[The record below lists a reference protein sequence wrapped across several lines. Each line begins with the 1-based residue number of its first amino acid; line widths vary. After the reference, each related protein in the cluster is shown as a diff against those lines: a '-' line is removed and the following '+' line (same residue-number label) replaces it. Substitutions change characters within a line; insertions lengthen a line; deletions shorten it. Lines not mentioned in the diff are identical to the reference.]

1 MTSVYDQEETGLFYQ
16 EYSWEGDAPSKL
28 TVISRQT
35 AQVDAVIETDAFFTA
50 HQVRA
55 YHSILTESDET
66 LSSICMK
73 CVVESDGIRKTA
85 KFSYEA

>member
-1 MTSVYDQEETGLFYQ
+1 MTSVYDQEETGLFDQ

-28 TVISRQT
+28 TVINRQT

-55 YHSILTESDET
+55 HVTVYT
-66 LSSICMK
+66 
-73 CVVESDGIRKTA
+73 
-85 KFSYEA
+85 